1 MAKKKEEPKAR
12 ETVVEP
18 TNVVLDENPPKKP
31 ETVSEFYELFANMKR
46 AFGEYETEAEAAKN
60 WPPFG
65 MLRAVTQQN
74 YLEAVAHVKVS
85 GEARTEFEQFVLE
98 SLS

>member
-1 MAKKKEEPKAR
+1 MAKKKEEPKAL
-12 ETVVEP
+12 ETLTAEP

-31 ETVSEFYELFANMKR
+31 ETVSESYELFAAKQR
-46 AFGEYETEAEAAKN
+46 LSPEYETEAEAAKN

-98 SLS
+98 SL